1 MRAGRRILLLLLAAW
16 ASTGSLFPQPR
27 SLPDCLELGLK
38 NSKALRVAQ
47 LRLQALGAAYLE
59 AGDARLPSLALAAR
73 YNRLSPLAAGSITLP
88 DPIGSISLYPAIED
102 TFALGVSLQQP
113 LWSGLR
119 IRSAIAQAR
128 AAREEAA
135 QSYQQQRQELAYQVR
150 TAFWE
155 LAKAGEALR
164 VIGENIARVNAHLK
178 DIQDFYDRG
187 LVTYNEVLQA
197 RMQLAQIT
205 LRQLE
210 AGNTRALLQARLA
223 ILIGLPADALIEPQY
238 SLPEEAGPDSAAAE
252 AGAAPDAGPSV
263 GPSPDGPSPGGSDA
277 DAAPKASEGLA
288 ALEQRPEVG
297 AARQRLAAAQ
307 AAVSAARSGWYPS
320 VFLTGG
326 YQYALPNPRQFPPQ
340 AQFTGTWDLGIAAS
354 LDVGR
359 WPAVAHRGE
368 QALAQ
373 AGQAQQALGLLE
385 DSILLEVF
393 QARLNLNK
401 NARRIRVAR
410 QLVVQA
416 EENRKII
423 YEKHRNGLAL
433 ASELLDADAS
443 RLEADL
449 ELSQARIDLEIARA
463 ALARALGE

>member
-16 ASTGSLFPQPR
+16 VAGSGSLFPEPR

-38 NSKALRVAQ
+38 NSKALRAAQ

-59 AGDARLPSLALAAR
+59 ARDARLPSLALAAR
-73 YNRLSPLAAGSITLP
+73 YSRLSPLAAGSITLP
-88 DPIGSISLYPAIED
+88 DPIGPLSLYPAIED
-102 TFALGVSLQQP
+102 TFALGISLQQP

-135 QSYQQQRQELAYQVR
+135 QNYQQQRQELAYQVR

-155 LAKAGEALR
+155 LAKAGEALQ

-178 DIQDFYDRG
+178 DIQEFYDRG

-197 RMQLAQIT
+197 RMQLAEIT

-210 AGNTRALLQARLA
+210 AANTRALLQAHLA
-223 ILIGLPADALIEPQY
+223 ILIGLPADAPIEPQY
-238 SLPEEAGPDSAAAE
+238 SLPEEAGSGSAAPD
-252 AGAAPDAGPSV
+252 AGAAPDV
-263 GPSPDGPSPGGSDA
+263 DQ
-277 DAAPKASEGLA
+277 GLA
-288 ALEQRPEVG
+288 ALERRPEVS

-307 AAVSAARSGWYPS
+307 AAVTAARSGWYPS

-326 YQYALPNPRQFPPQ
+326 YQYALPNPRQFPPL
-340 AQFTGTWDLGIAAS
+340 AEFTGTWDLGIAAS

-359 WPAVAHRGE
+359 WPAVAHRGG

-373 AGQAQQALGLLE
+373 AGQALEALGLLE

-401 NARRIRVAR
+401 NAQRIGVAR
-410 QLVVQA
+410 QLVAQA

-463 ALARALGE
+463 ALARALGQ

>member
-1 MRAGRRILLLLLAAW
+1 MRAGKRILFLLLAAW
-16 ASTGSLFPQPR
+16 ASAGSLFPEPR
-27 SLPDCLELGLK
+27 SLQDCLELGMK
-38 NSKALRVAQ
+38 NSKALRAAQ
-47 LRLQALGAAYLE
+47 LRLQALGAVYLE
-59 AGDARLPSLALAAR
+59 ARDARLPSLALAAR
-73 YNRLSPLAAGSITLP
+73 YSRLSPLAAGSITLP
-88 DPIGSISLYPAIED
+88 DPIGPLSLYPAIED

-119 IRSAIAQAR
+119 IRSAITQAR

-135 QSYQQQRQELAYQVR
+135 LNYRQQRQELAYQVQ
-150 TAFWE
+150 AVFWE

-164 VIGENIARVNAHLK
+164 VIGENIARLNAHLK
-178 DIQDFYDRG
+178 DIQDFYGQG

-223 ILIGLPADALIEPQY
+223 ILIGLPPDALIEPQY
-238 SLPEEAGPDSAAAE
+238 SLREEADPG
-252 AGAAPDAGPSV
+252 AGASDGSGPAAGAPDAGAE
-263 GPSPDGPSPGGSDA
+263 A
-277 DAAPKASEGLA
+277 DASGIRDLPASPNPGDGLA
-288 ALEQRPEVG
+288 ALERRPEVG

-307 AAVSAARSGWYPS
+307 AAVTAARSGWYPS

-326 YQYALPNPRQFPPQ
+326 YQYALPNPRQFPP
-340 AQFTGTWDLGIAAS
+340 APEFTGTWDLGIAAS

-359 WPAVAHRGE
+359 WPAVAHRSE

-373 AGQAQQALGLLE
+373 ADQAREALGQLE
-385 DSILLEVF
+385 DSILLEVI

-401 NARRIRVAR
+401 NAQRIGVAR
-410 QLVVQA
+410 QLVAQA

-449 ELSQARIDLEIARA
+449 ELSQARIDLEMARA

>member
-1 MRAGRRILLLLLAAW
+1 MRSGRQIILLLLLAVW
-16 ASTGSLFPQPR
+16 AAVGSLFPESR
-27 SLPDCLELGLK
+27 SLQDCLELGMR
-38 NSKALRVAQ
+38 NSKALRAAQ
-47 LRLQALGAAYLE
+47 LRLQALGAAYL
-59 AGDARLPSLALAAR
+59 AARDARLPSLALAAK
-73 YNRLSPLAAGSITLP
+73 YSRLSPLAAGSIDLGGS
-88 DPIGSISLYPAIED
+88 IGSISLFPAVED
-102 TFALGVSLQQP
+102 TFALSASLQQP

-135 QSYQQQRQELAYQVR
+135 LSCQQQRQELAYQVR
-150 TAFWE
+150 AAFWE
-155 LAKAGEALR
+155 LAKADEALR
-164 VIGENIARVNAHLK
+164 VFDENITRVNAHLK

-197 RMQLAQIT
+197 RMQLAQTT
-205 LRQLE
+205 LRRLE

-223 ILIGLPADALIEPQY
+223 ILIGLPADALIEPEY
-238 SLPEEAGPDSAAAE
+238 RLGEEAGPAAQAAVDGPAGAEAE
-252 AGAAPDAGPSV
+252 AGVPAGPGTV
-263 GPSPDGPSPGGSDA
+263 DRELDPG
-277 DAAPKASEGLA
+277 EGLA
-288 ALEQRPEVG
+288 AALERRPEVG

-307 AAVSAARSGWYPS
+307 AAVTAARSGWYPS

-326 YQYALPNPRQFPPQ
+326 YQYALPNPRQFPPEP
-340 AQFTGTWDLGIAAS
+340 QFTGTWDLGVAAS

-359 WPAVAHRGE
+359 WPAVARHGQ

-373 AGQAQQALGLLE
+373 AGQAREALGQLE

-393 QARLNLNK
+393 QARLRLDH
-401 NARRIRVAR
+401 NAQRIGVAR
-410 QLVVQA
+410 QLVAQA

-423 YEKHRNGLAL
+423 SEKHSSGLAL
-433 ASELLDADAS
+433 ASELLDAETA

-463 ALARALGE
+463 ALARALGQ